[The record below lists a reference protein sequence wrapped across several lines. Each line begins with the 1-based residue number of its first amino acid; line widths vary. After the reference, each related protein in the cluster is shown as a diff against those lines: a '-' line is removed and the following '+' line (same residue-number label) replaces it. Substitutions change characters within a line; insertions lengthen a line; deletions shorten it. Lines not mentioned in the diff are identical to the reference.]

1 MKRTSPDLKGIPVY
15 VVYSGVQGVGLAV
28 EENRFFPSRTV
39 FLTVEEKQTRAMLVM
54 LMYLFHLLS

>member
-1 MKRTSPDLKGIPVY
+1 MY